1 MRKAKTMKD
10 AEKSARPKRRK
21 QTPANE
27 VWRRFKKSKTAM
39 LGLYIVIFLVLM
51 AIFADVLADKSLTTQ
66 ISGSERLSPPS
77 WKHIFGTDHLGR
89 DLFARM
95 VHGSRISLS
104 MGLLV
109 VVLDMGIGSILGAA
123 CGYLG
128 GLFDSIVMRICDILY
143 CIPSMLLVMVIA
155 SNLGTGLVNLLIA
168 LCVGTV
174 PSVIRL
180 VRSQVINLSNVDYAR
195 AAKAF
200 GSGNIHLIFRHILPN
215 ALGVIIVQATGMIS
229 GTVIA
234 ASGYSFLGFGVQPPT
249 AEWGVI
255 LSDAKPYMLNAPYLM
270 IIPGVA
276 IVLSAMSM
284 TLIGDGL
291 RDALDP
297 RLKN

>member
-1 MRKAKTMKD
+1 MK
-10 AEKSARPKRRK
+10 KVINHKVRRK
-21 QTPANE
+21 HTPGDE

-39 LGLYIVIFLVLM
+39 LGLYIVLFLVLL
-51 AIFADVLADKSLTTQ
+51 AILADVLADKELTTK
-66 ISGSERLSPPS
+66 IVGTARLKAPS
-77 WKHIFGTDHLGR
+77 AEHIFGTDHLGR

-95 VHGSRISLS
+95 IYGSRISLS

-128 GLFDSIVMRICDILY
+128 GVFDGIVMRICDILY

-155 SNLGTGLVNLLIA
+155 STLGTGLINLLIA

-180 VRSQVINLSNVDYAR
+180 VRSQVINLSNVDYVRAAR
-195 AAKAF
+195 AF
-200 GSGNIHLIFRHILPN
+200 GCGNLRLIIKHILPN
-215 ALGVIIVQATGMIS
+215 AIGIIIVQATGMIS

-255 LSDAKPYMLNAPYLM
+255 LSDAKAYMLRAPYLM
-270 IIPGVA
+270 IIPGIA

>member
-1 MRKAKTMKD
+1 M
-10 AEKSARPKRRK
+10 EKKKNSVRRRK
-21 QTPANE
+21 QTPATE

-39 LGLYIVIFLVLM
+39 LGLYIVIFLVLV
-51 AIFADVLADKSLTTQ
+51 AVFADVLADKSLTTQ
-66 ISGSERLSPPS
+66 IVGSERLQPPS
-77 WKHIFGTDHLGR
+77 AEHIFGTDHLGR

-155 SNLGTGLVNLLIA
+155 STLGTGLVNLLIA

-180 VRSQVINLSNVDYAR
+180 VRSQVINLSNVDYVR
-195 AAKAF
+195 AARAF
-200 GSGNIHLIFRHILPN
+200 GSGNLRLIIKHILPN
-215 ALGVIIVQATGMIS
+215 AIGVIIVQATGMIS

-234 ASGYSFLGFGVQPPT
+234 ASGYSYLGFGVQPPT

-255 LSDAKPYMLNAPYLM
+255 LSNAQDYMLRAPYLM

>member
-1 MRKAKTMKD
+1 
-10 AEKSARPKRRK
+10 
-21 QTPANE
+21 
-27 VWRRFKKSKTAM
+27 M
-39 LGLYIVIFLVLM
+39 LGLYIVIFLVVV
-51 AIFADVLADKSLTTQ
+51 AVFADVLVDKDLTTS
-66 ISGSERLSPPS
+66 IVGTARLQLPS
-77 WKHIFGTDHLGR
+77 AEHIFGTDHLGR

-155 SNLGTGLVNLLIA
+155 STLGTGLINLLVA

-180 VRSQVINLSNVDYAR
+180 VRSQVINLSNVDYVR
-195 AAKAF
+195 AARAF
-200 GSGNIHLIFRHILPN
+200 GSSNLRLIIKHIMPN
-215 ALGVIIVQATGMIS
+215 AIGVIIVQATSMIS

-234 ASGYSFLGFGVQPPT
+234 ASGYSYLGFGVQPPT

-255 LSDAKPYMLNAPYLM
+255 LSEAKDFMLRAPHLM

-276 IVLSAMSM
+276 IVLSALSM